1 MDPYVLVWLAGE
13 YEQSPVY
20 RTPTAIKGATCP
32 VWKFRVKFKIA
43 SRYKNY
49 TLFCEIKHDGT
60 FFDRDIGQV
69 QVHLKGLLA
78 GGDCGENVSYPVK
91 TSSGEIGGKIILSH
105 TISFGENVI
114 DMKTVEPENEGQSA
128 MDVIKEMATEVA
140 KEAREEL
147 LSVFS

>member
-1 MDPYVLVWLAGE
+1 MESCKLEIVVHSGKGLTDVKHFGTMDPYVLVWLAGE
-13 YEQSPVY
+13 NEQSQ
-20 RTPTAIKGATCP
+20 
-32 VWKFRVKFKIA
+32 
-43 SRYKNY
+43 YKNY

-69 QVHLKGLLA
+69 QVHLKDLLA
-78 GGDCGENVSYPVK
+78 GGDSGENVSYPVK
-91 TSSGEIGGKIILSH
+91 TSSGEIGGKIILLH

-114 DMKTVEPENEGQSA
+114 DMKTIEPENEGQSA

>member
-1 MDPYVLVWLAGE
+1 MESCKLEIVVHSGKGLTDVKHFGTMDPYILVWLTGE
-13 YEQSPVY
+13 YEMSPVY
-20 RTPTAIKGATCP
+20 RTQTAIKGATCP
-32 VWKFRVKFKIA
+32 VWNFRVKFIIA
-43 SRYKNY
+43 SRS
-49 TLFCEIKHDGT
+49 
-60 FFDRDIGQV
+60 
-69 QVHLKGLLA
+69 
-78 GGDCGENVSYPVK
+78 GENVSYPVK

-114 DMKTVEPENEGQSA
+114 DMKTIEPENEGQSA